1 MTYDL
6 RFGGRALQGAG
17 RLSDLSSSLWPMR
30 CNHTFS
36 LHYLLAGPGVDVFAF
51 GESLCLKKSTLDA
64 ALAFLLFFTI
74 EDVRGL
80 GVDMG
85 LFR

>member
-6 RFGGRALQGAG
+6 AGGHCKAQGGNLSCHHRFLDDEMQSHVCHFMIFW
-17 RLSDLSSSLWPMR
+17 LSWAWSGCFRFW
-30 CNHTFS
+30 
-36 LHYLLAGPGVDVFAF
+36 
-51 GESLCLKKSTLDA
+51 ESLCLKKSTLDA
-64 ALAFLLFFTI
+64 GLAFLLFFTI